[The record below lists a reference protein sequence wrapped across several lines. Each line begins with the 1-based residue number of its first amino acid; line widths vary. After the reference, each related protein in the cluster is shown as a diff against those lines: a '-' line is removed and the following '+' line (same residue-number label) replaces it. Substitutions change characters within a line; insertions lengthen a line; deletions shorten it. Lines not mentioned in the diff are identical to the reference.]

1 MAERVARSCGLGD
14 QARSIVSLGK
24 NESVAMLTL
33 SRQGVGVL
41 LSLESQLSELEDT
54 NQEFL
59 IQIMSK
65 VHDRVAT
72 LFGRFLEEQIRAIED
87 TKVKIKKRKGVITFI
102 KTFPNFSLT
111 VENMLP
117 PLRNLPDPAIRSM
130 VNDAYQKINKAMFES
145 LKFIAKES
153 PTGSGAQTQNQSAST
168 GAGDPEDKEV
178 LNYHILLIENMNHYI
193 EEVTPR
199 GNPVLEE
206 WKSRATLEMEQH
218 MHLYISAIVRRP
230 LGKLLDFLESTESL
244 LVNATSPTTTIAAR
258 ASHSRST
265 FRKLLAQYDGRE
277 IRRGIETLKKR
288 VEKHFGDADE
298 AELSRG
304 LVGKVLRACEVVY
317 LGLGER
323 VDRLVGEVYEGGLE
337 VEWRREDVMGGF
349 RR

>member
-1 MAERVARSCGLGD
+1 
-14 QARSIVSLGK
+14 
-24 NESVAMLTL
+24 MLTV

-41 LSLESQLSELEDT
+41 LSLESQLSQLEDT

-59 IQIMSK
+59 VQIMNK
-65 VHDRVAT
+65 VHDRAAT
-72 LFGRFLEEQIRAIED
+72 LLARFVEEQIRAIEE

-102 KTFPNFSLT
+102 KNFPNFSLAI
-111 VENMLP
+111 ENMLP
-117 PLRNLPDPAIRSM
+117 PLKNLPDPAVRSM

-153 PTGSGAQTQNQSAST
+153 PTGSGVQTQNQSASA
-168 GAGDPEDKEV
+168 GAGDPEDKEA
-178 LNYHILLIENMNHYI
+178 LNYYILLIENMNHYI
-193 EEVTPR
+193 EEVAPR
-199 GNPVLEE
+199 GNRVLED

-230 LGKLLDFLESTESL
+230 LGKLLDFLESAESL
-244 LVNATSPTTTIAAR
+244 LVNSTSPATGIAAR
-258 ASHSRST
+258 TSHSRST
-265 FRKLLAQYDGRE
+265 FRKLLSQYDGRE

-304 LVGKVLRACEVVY
+304 LVSKVLKACEGVY
-317 LGLGER
+317 LGLG
-323 VDRLVGEVYEGGLE
+323 DRANKLVGEVYEGGLE